1 MPLSRRQFLRGV
13 AGTLLATLVPTPV
26 PVRPVPAQAPRPL
39 REPYELSL
47 FIGLDISYDCLEM
60 HFSQLATHF
69 QQARERH
76 IWQTLIFQD
85 A

>member
-13 AGTLLATLVPTPV
+13 AGTLLATLVPV
-26 PVRPVPAQAPRPL
+26 CPVPAPAPRPL
-39 REPYELSL
+39 REPYGLSSL
-47 FIGLDISYDCLEM
+47 LGRDAFYDCLDAQIA
-60 HFSQLATHF
+60 HLATHY
-69 QQARERH
+69 QQARERR

>member
-13 AGTLLATLVPTPV
+13 AGTLLATLVPV
-26 PVRPVPAQAPRPL
+26 CPVPAPAPRPL
-39 REPYELSL
+39 REPYGLSSL
-47 FIGLDISYDCLEM
+47 PRLPWRDAFYDCLDAQIA
-60 HFSQLATHF
+60 HLATHY
-69 QQARERH
+69 QQARERR